1 MYRRAFTHDLFT
13 DLERLQRVMQEAFES
28 PPDLT
33 PSIRGYT
40 RGGFPALNVGHTP
53 QAVEVYAFLPGVAP
67 DSVDVQIEKGLLS
80 IAGERAPTGNGQG
93 EKSTAHI
100 EERFAGRFRRV
111 ISLPDDIDANAV
123 QASCR
128 DGVLHVTIPRQA
140 AAQPRRITIQ

>member
-13 DLERLQRVMQEAFES
+13 DLEHLQRAMQEAFDMA
-28 PPDLT
+28 PDLT
-33 PSIRGYT
+33 PSIRGYA

-67 DSVDVQIEKGLLS
+67 DSVEVQIEKGLLS
-80 IAGERAPTGNGQG
+80 IAGERVPLGNGQG

-100 EERFAGRFRRV
+100 EERFTGRFRRV

-128 DGVLHVTIPRQA
+128 DGVLHVTVPRQA